1 MELTTQRLILR
12 PVTPGDVPRIV
23 ELAGDAAV
31 AEMTGAIPHPLT
43 VADVEAWLASSQSGG
58 HTFAITRQD
67 DREFLGVVSLSLAKE
82 SGVKE
87 SGVKESG
94 RPPYL
99 GYWVGRPYW
108 GQGFATEAVRRVLRF
123 AFGEMKLSEIEA
135 GVFPGN
141 DASIK
146 VLTQTGFRETG
157 HGMRPAP
164 ARGGDREVA
173 LFVATRASFAQA
185 VLSQAVGR
193 S

>member
-12 PVTPGDVPRIV
+12 PVTPGDLSRIV

-43 VADVEAWLASSQSGG
+43 AADVGVWFASSQADG

-67 DREFLGVVSLSLAKE
+67 DREFLGVVSLTL
-82 SGVKE
+82 
-87 SGVKESG
+87 VKESG

-99 GYWVGRPYW
+99 GYWIGRPYW
-108 GQGFATEAVRRVLRF
+108 GQGYATEAVRRVLRF
-123 AFGEMKLSEIEA
+123 GFGEMKLSEIEA

-141 DASIK
+141 DASTK
-146 VLTQTGFRETG
+146 VLTKTGFRETG
-157 HGMRPAP
+157 HAMRPAP

-193 S
+193 T